1 MLVQAPS
8 NSVVGLG
15 TTNREGN
22 EADKPKKAKTVKK
35 AYHTIERGLST
46 LTEVLEPPQELRLA
60 ATSTR
65 PMSGSRNAIGCKLL

>member
-1 MLVQAPS
+1 MLEQTPS

-15 TTNREGN
+15 TTNREG
-22 EADKPKKAKTVKK
+22 KSRQKRSKAKKDVPH
-35 AYHTIERGLST
+35 YWEGLGT

-65 PMSGSRNAIGCKLL
+65 PMSGSRTAAIG

>member
-1 MLVQAPS
+1 MSNVLVQAPS

-22 EADKPKKAKTVKK
+22 QKEQKQAKK

-60 ATSTR
+60 ATSHKTNVR
-65 PMSGSRNAIGCKLL
+65 

>member
-22 EADKPKKAKTVKK
+22 EADKPKKKEQKTGKK
-35 AYHTIERGLST
+35 GVPHY
-46 LTEVLEPPQELRLA
+46 
-60 ATSTR
+60 
-65 PMSGSRNAIGCKLL
+65 